1 MNIKITKFFNCLI
14 NPKFYKSYFY
24 GVSPLF
30 ELKNIIK
37 NVEKCN
43 SLIDVGSNKGQFSI
57 LFRSFFKYS
66 QIYSFEPQGSQLM
79 IQKKILGK
87 KNIKYYKF
95 GISSK
100 VCKKKFYIT
109 KRKDSSSVHFPKKL
123 YNKSYEIIQT
133 KIVNMISLDSFFKK
147 KKLKKP
153 IVLKIDIQGH
163 EFEALKGARKFLNS
177 VEYLIIEIS
186 LQQIYENQISS
197 QKIENL
203 LSKYSFFKILETN
216 ISYYKNKILQKDVL
230 FKKIR

>member
-1 MNIKITKFFNCLI
+1 
-14 NPKFYKSYFY
+14 
-24 GVSPLF
+24 
-30 ELKNIIK
+30 
-37 NVEKCN
+37 
-43 SLIDVGSNKGQFSI
+43 
-57 LFRSFFKYS
+57 
-66 QIYSFEPQGSQLM
+66 
-79 IQKKILGK
+79 
-87 KNIKYYKF
+87 
-95 GISSK
+95 
-100 VCKKKFYIT
+100 
-109 KRKDSSSVHFPKKL
+109 
-123 YNKSYEIIQT
+123 
-133 KIVNMISLDSFFKK
+133 MISLDSFFKK

-230 FKKIR
+230 FKKII